1 MENGWRAIF
10 VDQCT
15 ARAVWGT
22 LVNHFRFPLSV
33 FRFSA
38 WALTL
43 AVLLAFLTACGDS
56 GFTQTARTE
65 HYMVQLNLDGVGFG
79 QREATIDLHD
89 SSGNP
94 VAADKVVLTSVMH
107 QMGMVAPETAAQS
120 IAPGRYQATG
130 EFFSMVGEWELDVR
144 VSAGGAEEVAT
155 FKVPVTE

>member
-1 MENGWRAIF
+1 MSVI
-10 VDQCT
+10 
-15 ARAVWGT
+15 
-22 LVNHFRFPLSV
+22 PV

-43 AVLLAFLTACGDS
+43 ALLLALLAACGGT

-79 QREATIDLHD
+79 RREATIELHD
-89 SSGNP
+89 AAGNP
-94 VAADKVVLTSVMH
+94 VAADQAVLTSVMH

-130 EFFSMVGEWELDVR
+130 ESFSMAGEWQLDVR
-144 VSAGGAEEVAT
+144 VAVGGAVE
-155 FKVPVTE
+155 FP